1 MHVSGYLNSRNNDAT
16 AVVNEIFSKFT
27 SLGGGL
33 YCADLGYCI
42 IVKDNETTNSP
53 YCLTKRYNNNER
65 LQFPDFL
72 DMVAHILQTYW

>member
-16 AVVNEIFSKFT
+16 AVVNEIFARFT
-27 SLGGGL
+27 NLGGGL
-33 YCADLGYCI
+33 YCSDLGYCT
-42 IVKDNETTNSP
+42 IVKDNAVADSP

-72 DMVAHILQTYW
+72 DMVTHILQTYW